1 MSSYCISWND
11 SELAAAR
18 EQYAQLFLS
27 YAQWYNGFHS
37 YIYRVLC
44 VIGVL
49 ANIAIVAVLL
59 RATMRR
65 NPFNLFLIA
74 IAICDMTL
82 MGCYFVYY
90 QVEMC
95 NPWFFSYFWIIFT
108 YLYAV
113 LSVFVHSASLW
124 LTVNM
129 AVLRYLVLRGSARSN
144 SSTQFNSYKAAAV
157 SIILAIGISFIGS
170 APNMLRYEIKY
181 LGHVSVPRS
190 CLTSEKYS
198 SYYNSES
205 KVEGYNLVQPKFWN
219 CPWERISFWTLGI
232 VLKVIPCV
240 LLTVF
245 MALLVRMLVE
255 AKNRRS
261 RLSHGS
267 GMSSGSSGLKSKNQN
282 APGGGKTQAE
292 RTTAMLILIVLCTMI
307 TELPQ
312 GILGVVVGLEPA
324 FSGAAQVLGNFTD
337 LLSLLNSSVNFILYS
352 TMSNLFRREFLNA
365 FQECCPW
372 EKLCTHRKDSHRNIG
387 HMASKK
393 ENVQPLTGS
402 GMSALTAPS
411 TSLRNHLLRSPIV
424 SAKTS
429 SNEKQEQEELLIDEK
444 NRAIVGEEEEGAADE
459 NV

>member
-1 MSSYCISWND
+1 
-11 SELAAAR
+11 
-18 EQYAQLFLS
+18 
-27 YAQWYNGFHS
+27 
-37 YIYRVLC
+37 
-44 VIGVL
+44 
-49 ANIAIVAVLL
+49 
-59 RATMRR
+59 
-65 NPFNLFLIA
+65 
-74 IAICDMTL
+74 
-82 MGCYFVYY
+82 
-90 QVEMC
+90 MC

-129 AVLRYLVLRGSARSN
+129 AVLRFLVLRGSARSN

-157 SIILAIGISFIGS
+157 AIILAVGISFIGS

-181 LGHVSVPRS
+181 LGRVPVPRS
-190 CLTSEKYS
+190 CLASEKYS

-205 KVEGYNLVQPKFWN
+205 AVEGYNLIQPKFWN

-267 GMSSGSSGLKSKNQN
+267 GMSSGSGALKPKNQN
-282 APGGGKTQAE
+282 SSGGGKTQAE

-312 GILGVVVGLEPA
+312 GL
-324 FSGAAQVLGNFTD
+324 
-337 LLSLLNSSVNFILYS
+337 LLSCFHIRVF
-352 TMSNLFRREFLNA
+352 F
-365 FQECCPW
+365 
-372 EKLCTHRKDSHRNIG
+372 
-387 HMASKK
+387 
-393 ENVQPLTGS
+393 
-402 GMSALTAPS
+402 
-411 TSLRNHLLRSPIV
+411 
-424 SAKTS
+424 
-429 SNEKQEQEELLIDEK
+429 
-444 NRAIVGEEEEGAADE
+444 
-459 NV
+459 